1 MSGMYMR
8 CHSLFYSVILGLIL
22 FMAGSTASA
31 QLNTSAPDTLNRL
44 DEQGRKQGWWQLQA
58 PQPGKIGY
66 ATGDLVE
73 EGRYV
78 DNKRTGAWRRY
89 WPNGKIKSEISY
101 VKGLP
106 KGSYATYYEDGTKE
120 EQGAWDLDRNT
131 GTFKRWH
138 PNGHVSQE
146 FVFDQYGSRDG
157 EQKYY
162 YENGQLEADVTV
174 KQGREEGKLKRYFA
188 NGELQETLDFTGG
201 RADQTSFRS
210 YRPKQLVP
218 EAAPSKEAV
227 AAPAK
232 TAQETTNATDFRA
245 EGRNTLYN
253 KEHRLSQQG
262 EYRKGRLW
270 NGKVYKYDR
279 NGLLHKVEVYVEGRY
294 VGRAQMTEDDQ

>member
-1 MSGMYMR
+1 MR
-8 CHSLFYSVILGLIL
+8 SRSLFYPVLLGLL
-22 FMAGSTASA
+22 LVLAGTDALA
-31 QLNTSAPDTLNRL
+31 QAGTSAPDTLNKL
-44 DEQGRKQGWWQLQA
+44 DEQGRKQGWWQLGV
-58 PQPGKIGY
+58 PQPGKNGY
-66 ATGDLVE
+66 AGDALVE

-89 WPNGKIKSEISY
+89 WPNGNVKSEITY

-106 KGSYATYYEDGTKE
+106 KGSYITYYEDGTQE

-131 GTFKRWH
+131 GTFKRWY
-138 PNGHVSQE
+138 PNGRLAQE
-146 FVFDQYGSRDG
+146 FIFDQYGTRDG

-162 YENGQLEADVTV
+162 HENGQLEADVTV
-174 KQGREEGKLKRYFA
+174 RQGREEGKLRRYYG

-201 RADQTSFRS
+201 QANQASFRS
-210 YRPKQLVP
+210 YRPKQRVP
-218 EAAPSKEAV
+218 EPALDKEAV
-227 AAPAK
+227 IAPAK

-245 EGRNTLYN
+245 EGWNTLYD

-279 NGLLHKVEVYVEGRY
+279 NGLLGKVEVYVNGRY
-294 VGRAQMTEDDQ
+294 AGKAQLTEDDL